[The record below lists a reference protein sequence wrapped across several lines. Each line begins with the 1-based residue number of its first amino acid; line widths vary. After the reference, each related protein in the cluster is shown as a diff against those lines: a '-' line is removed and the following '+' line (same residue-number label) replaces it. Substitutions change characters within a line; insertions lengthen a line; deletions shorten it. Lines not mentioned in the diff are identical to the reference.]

1 MILPSKHIKLSESFI
16 GLSGFLLKLL
26 KDPMTIDDLWI
37 KFQKVSNT
45 PQYPAYHSFDNVVLG
60 LNLLFSMG
68 AIDIDEQGKIYY
80 ATAKIKC

>member
-26 KDPMTIDDLWI
+26 KEPITIDDLWV
-37 KFQKVSNT
+37 KFQKVNNT
-45 PQYPAYHSFDNVVLG
+45 ALYPAYHSFDNVVLG

-80 ATAKIKC
+80 ATAEAEC

>member
-1 MILPSKHIKLSESFI
+1 MILPSKHIKLSESYI

-26 KDPMTIDDLWI
+26 KEPTTIDDLWV
-37 KFQKVSNT
+37 KFQKVNNT
-45 PQYPAYHSFDNVVLG
+45 ALYPAYHSFDNVVLG

-80 ATAKIKC
+80 ATTEAEC